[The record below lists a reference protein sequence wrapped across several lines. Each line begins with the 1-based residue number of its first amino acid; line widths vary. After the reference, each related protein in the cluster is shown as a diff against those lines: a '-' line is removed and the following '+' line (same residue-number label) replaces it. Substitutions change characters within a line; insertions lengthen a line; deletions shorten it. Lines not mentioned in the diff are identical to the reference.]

1 MAASC
6 DLRRLR
12 KSIPFMKIAVLVCC
26 LALLLDSPLLEAGQ
40 LLQPNDRLAI
50 CGDGGI
56 DGPGVY
62 IEDYLLTSEPVAGLN
77 VAQFSWGAGDPA
89 GFLARLTTDVLPFK
103 PTAALLDFNSGDVTT
118 REKVQTDLVEAL
130 KKAGV
135 RTIVIGSPACVDSVT
150 YQHDPAKAAAEN
162 KQLGALAD
170 IDKGVAAKEG
180 VAYADVY
187 GVTMA
192 AMAKAKEMHGDSF
205 EVQGD
210 AGALAIASAFL
221 KALGCSGDI
230 GTLTVDYAAGKAE
243 GTPGQEIVSYQD
255 NTLKV
260 ESTRVGFWFPGH
272 GVGGTD
278 TPPWPNLKY
287 LTFNEDLNRYML
299 IVKNLPTAETKVY
312 WGDSNED
319 FSSAE
324 LARGVNLSAVVPGFG
339 NPFGGVDSNVDN
351 GVRGQQE
358 EERIASTALI
368 QGKPDPQAD
377 AKLASAF
384 QVAESRIKPV
394 ETTLRF
400 QPLIA
405 PDKQPPGP
413 IPVILDTDL
422 DGDVDDVGALALL
435 NDFMD
440 QGECTLLACVH
451 NTVNGNL
458 SSCATIQAIDAYYG
472 HPSIPIGQYYGE
484 PDAAAH
490 VKSVLTPAPPD
501 GYHGPAVGSGSSYTL
516 PIHQKFDPNFPNDD
530 KMPAGVDVYRKA
542 LASAV
547 DGSVVIC
554 SVGLMENLQDL
565 IQSQPDSV
573 SDLNGLDLVRKKVR
587 ELVIMANTVPPDHYL
602 LSKWPTKIMW
612 TTDVGSGIGTGP
624 SLIPTPENNPVRVAY
639 DLFGVL
645 HTGRQSWDL
654 TAAWLAVRE
663 PGDLWDV
670 IAGRPQYIN
679 DITHSPSGPYPQESV
694 VTIKMPG
701 DEVSKVIGTE
711 LARPPKKT
719 P

>member
-1 MAASC
+1 MNPFLKIVAIASC
-6 DLRRLR
+6 LVFLLGNTFLR
-12 KSIPFMKIAVLVCC
+12 AN
-26 LALLLDSPLLEAGQ
+26 

-56 DGPGVY
+56 DAPGIY
-62 IEDYLLTSEPVAGLN
+62 IEDYLLMSVSVAGLQ

-89 GFLARLTTDVLPFK
+89 AFLARLSPDVLPFK
-103 PTAALLDFNSGDVTT
+103 PTAALLDFNGGDVTT
-118 REKVQTDLVEAL
+118 RAKVQTDLVEAL

-150 YQHDPAKAAAEN
+150 FQHDPAKAAAEN
-162 KQLGALAD
+162 TRRGALAD
-170 IDKGVAAKEG
+170 IDKSVAAKEG
-180 VAYADVY
+180 VAYADVF
-187 GVTMA
+187 GITMA
-192 AMAKAKEMHGDSF
+192 ATTQAKALHGDSF
-205 EVQGD
+205 EVEGD
-210 AGALAIASAFL
+210 AGALAVATAFL
-221 KALGCSGDI
+221 KALGCSRDI
-230 GTLTVDYAAGKAE
+230 GTLTLDYAADKTE
-243 GTPGQEIVSYQD
+243 GTPGQKIVSYQD

-260 ESTRVGFWFPGH
+260 ESTRLGFWFPGH

-278 TPPWPNLKY
+278 TPPWPNLNY
-287 LTFNEDLNRYML
+287 LTFTEELNRYML
-299 IVKNLPTAETKVY
+299 VVKNLPTARTKVY
-312 WGDSNED
+312 WGDANVD
-319 FSSAE
+319 FSSDE
-324 LARGVNLSAVVPGFG
+324 LAEGVNLSAVVPGFG
-339 NPFGGVDSNVDN
+339 NPFGGLDSGVDN
-351 GVRGQQE
+351 GVRMQQE
-358 EERIASTALI
+358 VERVTTTTPS
-368 QGKPDPQAD
+368 QGQPDPQAK
-377 AKLASAF
+377 AKREAAF
-384 QVAESRIKPV
+384 QVVMGRVKPL

-400 QPLIA
+400 QPLTA

-440 QGECTLLACVH
+440 QGEATLLACVH
-451 NTVNGNL
+451 NTINDKQ

-501 GYHGPAVGSGSSYTL
+501 GYHGPATVSGSSYTL
-516 PIHQKFDPNFPNDD
+516 PIHQKFDPDFPNDD
-530 KMPAGVDVYRKA
+530 KMPAGVDVYRQA
-542 LASAV
+542 LATAN

-573 SDLNGLDLVRKKVR
+573 SALNGLDLVRKKVR
-587 ELVIMANTVPPDHYL
+587 ELVVMANTQPNDIYI

-645 HTGRQSWDL
+645 HNGRQSWDL
-654 TAAWLAVRE
+654 TAAWLAVRG

-679 DITHSPSGPYPQESV
+679 DITHSPAGPYPKESV
-694 VTIKMPG
+694 VTIKMPSQDVAKIIG
-701 DEVSKVIGTE
+701 DE
-711 LARPPKKT
+711 LARPPKKS